1 MLALG
6 LLFLVLALIA
16 APPARADAASR
27 YEKGWPD
34 VLSTL
39 RLDADRD
46 YVAIILIPP
55 AGPLDARDGETMRRS
70 LLPYLAEQT
79 RLGHTVIAWQCG
91 GRRGMVSQSGEH
103 RLQGTRMAFSG
114 WGLAATLSTFNDGA
128 LRGENSLR
136 PAYARVLAEGRGHIV
151 AVETDSAHCN
161 AMKAFLSRYITHPN
175 RPASRF
181 SLLLDPERFEGGG
194 CASFALALAEK
205 AGIAA
210 GLKRH
215 LRRTSLVH
223 EAALG
228 RLDTW
233 PDLTTPFTVGG
244 DHGRRRIPVG
254 RLLSGPLDTG
264 KVLARVRFVDPELL
278 LAALSGARQA
288 AGERRGFLQDRVLPS
303 DDPAVRAAVDAGRAW
318 ARRPARIRLVDR
330 GRLNALVL
338 ERR

>member
-1 MLALG
+1 M
-6 LLFLVLALIA
+6 
-16 APPARADAASR
+16 
-27 YEKGWPD
+27 
-34 VLSTL
+34 LSTL
-39 RLDADRD
+39 RLDRARD

-70 LLPYLAEQT
+70 LLPHLTEQT

-114 WGLAATLSTFNDGA
+114 WGLAATLSTFEDGA
-128 LRGENSLR
+128 LRGKNSLR
-136 PAYARVLAEGRGHIV
+136 PAYAQVLARGRGHIV
-151 AVETDSAHCN
+151 AVETSGAQCT

-223 EAALG
+223 EGALG

-233 PDLTTPFTVGG
+233 PDLTTPFTVSG
-244 DHGRRRIPVG
+244 DATRRAIPVS
-254 RLLSGPLDTG
+254 RLLAGPLDTG
-264 KVLARVRFVDPELL
+264 RVLTRVRFIDPELL
-278 LAALSGARQA
+278 LAAFSGARRA
-288 AGERRGFLQDRVLPS
+288 AGERRGFLQDRVLP
-303 DDPAVRAAVDAGRAW
+303 DGDAAVRAAFAAGHAW
-318 ARRPARIRLVDR
+318 ARRHARMRFVDR
-330 GRLNALVL
+330 AGLDALVL